1 MPTPRDTPPTAR
13 ADAPGGAAPAP
24 VAPVVV
30 AVDGPS
36 GSGKSSVSRAA
47 ARALGVAFL
56 DTGAMYRAVTWSALR
71 AGVDLADADA
81 VAAHVR
87 AVALRMGTDPA
98 APGVAVVAADG
109 TEEDVSAAVRT
120 PEVTAAVS
128 AVAAVPAVRADL
140 VLRQR
145 ALVEAACAAPAPGA
159 RAGVVAEGRDITTVV
174 APEADV
180 RVLLTADE
188 SVRLARR
195 ARQDVGSA
203 DSAALETVRRAVVE
217 RDAVDARTT
226 AFTTAADG
234 VTTLD
239 STHLDFE
246 GTVAALLQLVAERT
260 GLRPAAGAAR

>member
-1 MPTPRDTPPTAR
+1 MPTSSRGP
-13 ADAPGGAAPAP
+13 AAPTGAP
-24 VAPVVV
+24 PAAPPRAGVVV

-71 AGVDLADADA
+71 AGVDLHDPVA

-87 AVALRMGTDPA
+87 TVALSVGTDPQ
-98 APGVAVVAADG
+98 APAVAVVGPDG
-109 TEEDVSAAVRT
+109 RETNVTTEVRGA
-120 PEVTAAVS
+120 EVTAAVS
-128 AVAAVPAVRADL
+128 AVAAVPAVRSDL

-145 ALVEAACAAPAPGA
+145 ALIEAACAAPAPGA
-159 RAGVVAEGRDITTVV
+159 RPGVVAEGRDITTVV
-174 APEADV
+174 APQADV

-195 ARQDVGSA
+195 AQQDLGAA
-203 DSAALETVRRAVVE
+203 DEAALEAVRRSVSE
-217 RDAVDARTT
+217 RDRVDARTT

-234 VTTLD
+234 VVTLD
-239 STHLDFE
+239 STHLDFD
-246 GTVAALLQLVAERT
+246 GTVAALLELVRSAVGER
-260 GLRPAAGAAR
+260 A